1 MRGLSLLMFAA
12 LLCAAPAAHAALLP
26 SCQSV
31 WRAVNAQ
38 QQEAWLRQCALAQ
51 RQSGAVFD
59 VEDSCR
65 KWFETC
71 RRTPPNA
78 TPPGMI
84 TH

>member
-1 MRGLSLLMFAA
+1 MKRSSLIIALFTTLSASPAFATI
-12 LLCAAPAAHAALLP
+12 LP

-31 WRAVNAQ
+31 WHAVNAQ

-59 VEDSCR
+59 VEDGCR
-65 KWFETC
+65 RWFETC

-78 TPPGMI
+78 TPPRI
-84 TH
+84 FTF